1 MNTVFVK
8 MQKYVYTEFTVYDK
22 LIDLYKVNY
31 IQADMKCIQTGI

>member
-22 LIDLYKVNY
+22 LIDLYKGNY
-31 IQADMKCIQTGI
+31 IQVDMKCIQTGI